1 VTLFYRAK
9 VRVGR
14 RMLGLPLKPM
24 TLESPAFGLI
34 DPVTIERPTRRGNA
48 NDFFNSIRQELSFHV
63 DR

>member
-1 VTLFYRAK
+1 
-9 VRVGR
+9 
-14 RMLGLPLKPM
+14 MLGLPLKPM